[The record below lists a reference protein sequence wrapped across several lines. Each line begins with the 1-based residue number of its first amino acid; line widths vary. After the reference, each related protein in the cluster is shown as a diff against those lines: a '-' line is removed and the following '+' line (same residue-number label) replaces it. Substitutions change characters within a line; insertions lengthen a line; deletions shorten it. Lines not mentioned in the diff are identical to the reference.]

1 MLIIHNAEKYVNKFF
16 IIRTEI
22 FYALFL
28 FSQAGDHEL
37 KLYII
42 VHLFVFKVAIFLS
55 SQGHIIRKTRFRA
68 LPFWYLYH
76 TKRLPFSA
84 IYLATDCATW
94 QDTDRF
100 PSPAIKSHVSK
111 KKHIDIRPKYDSIV
125 FWPQCLSAP
134 FLAGLPPQCFLKNFS
149 GYLLFS

>member
-1 MLIIHNAEKYVNKFF
+1 MSTNFSSPEQ
-16 IIRTEI
+16 EI
-22 FYALFL
+22 FYSLLLFP
-28 FSQAGDHEL
+28 QAGGHEL

-42 VHLFVFKVAIFLS
+42 VHLSVFKIAIFKFVRS
-55 SQGHIIRKTRFRA
+55 YNSQNKVSRT
-68 LPFWYLYH
+68 PFWCLYH

-149 GYLLFS
+149 GYLLFSWIAV

>member
-1 MLIIHNAEKYVNKFF
+1 MSTNFSSPEQ
-16 IIRTEI
+16 EI
-22 FYALFL
+22 FYSLLLFP
-28 FSQAGDHEL
+28 QAGGHEL

-42 VHLFVFKVAIFLS
+42 VHLSVFKIAIFKFVRS
-55 SQGHIIRKTRFRA
+55 YNSQNKVSRP
-68 LPFWYLYH
+68 PFWCLYH

-149 GYLLFS
+149 GYLLFSWIAV